1 MRRHGVTIAETA
13 GASGAVRR
21 GFTGM
26 ELLVVIAI
34 IAVLLCLL
42 LPAVQAA
49 RESARR
55 GMTTRKL
62 QEIRIEV
69 DAYKQQHG
77 RFPASLVQLEF
88 EAFSWSD
95 GKDEGYVFELKLTP
109 GGYQVTAAPAVP
121 GITGNTTFVMSNVG
135 EVKEFPTPGS
145 DENRAK
151 MFAELKAMFARRV
164 AEVIA
169 LDPTGEVGKAAPL
182 FVRDPKNVKAAF
194 DAWDANRDGVVSAAE
209 IFDEKRWQDLPYIS
223 RTVAEAREIMHIG
236 AGDEDVGR
244 IPGDL
249 DFQHLEGDPGA
260 LWDYSGLKAL
270 VETFATN
277 DGTAESL
284 SAILDHA
291 VRAARRGDDA
301 KHDKLLEQFQKK
313 VMAQAGKGLSDEDAD
328 VLIAISDGLF

>member
-1 MRRHGVTIAETA
+1 MRPQTHTGIAAARAGRRH
-13 GASGAVRR
+13 

-34 IAVLLCLL
+34 IAILIAQL
-42 LPAVQAA
+42 LPAVQRVRDWAGREEEA
-49 RESARR
+49 RNNLE
-55 GMTTRKL
+55 
-62 QEIRIEV
+62 EIRINV
-69 DAYKQQHG
+69 DAYKKQNG
-77 RFPASLVQLEF
+77 RFPDSLLQLPR

-95 GKDEGYVFELKLTP
+95 GKDGGYVFELKLTP
-109 GGYQVTAAPAVP
+109 GGYEVTATPALP
-121 GITGNTTFVMSNVG
+121 GITGNTTMVMSNLG
-135 EVKEFPTPGS
+135 QIKEFPTPGA
-145 DENRAK
+145 DENREK
-151 MFAELKAMFARRV
+151 MFAELRAMAARRV
-164 AEVIA
+164 AELIN
-169 LDPTGEVGKAAPL
+169 LDDTGEVGKAAPS
-182 FVRDPKNVKAAF
+182 FVRDPKNVIAALG
-194 DAWDANRDGVVSAAE
+194 AWDANRDGVMSAAE

-236 AGDEDVGR
+236 AGDEDIAR

-249 DFQHLEGDPGA
+249 NHLQGDPGA
-260 LWDYSGLKAL
+260 LWDYSGLKGL

-313 VMAQAGKGLSDEDAD
+313 VMAQAGKGLSDEDAE